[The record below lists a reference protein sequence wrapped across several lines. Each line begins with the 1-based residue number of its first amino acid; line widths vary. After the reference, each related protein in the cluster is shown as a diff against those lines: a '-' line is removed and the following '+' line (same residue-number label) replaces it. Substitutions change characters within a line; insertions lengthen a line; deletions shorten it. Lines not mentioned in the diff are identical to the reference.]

1 MGGCRYPSRGV
12 GFRGARLSSAPK
24 DDVSRVLDA
33 LGTGDPRAVNNL
45 LELVYEELRKLAAAR
60 MARERGSTTLQ
71 PTALVHEAYMRLVG
85 GAGMRCTWQNRAHF
99 FAAAAEA
106 MRRILIDRA
115 RERRSLKRGGGWRK
129 LELDP
134 AQLTLDEVPSE
145 IVDLD
150 EALNALS
157 KENPRLAELVKLRF
171 YAGLSHREAAEVQ
184 GTSVPTADRNWAY
197 ARAWL
202 FRYMKAVDASG
213 MQPPPGASAP
223 GGS

>member
-1 MGGCRYPSRGV
+1 V
-12 GFRGARLSSAPK
+12 SSAPNK
-24 DDVSRVLDA
+24 NVTRVLDA
-33 LGTGDPRAVNNL
+33 LGSGDPRAVNDL
-45 LELVYEELRKLAAAR
+45 LGLVYEELRKLAAAR
-60 MARERGSTTLQ
+60 MAGERGSITLQ

-85 GAGMRCTWQNRAHF
+85 GSGIDCTWQNRAHF

-115 RERRSLKRGGGWRK
+115 RERRTLKRGGGWRK

-150 EALNALS
+150 EALIALA

-171 YAGLSHREAAEVQ
+171 YAGLSHRDAAEVL
-184 GTSVPTADRNWAY
+184 GISVPNADRNWAY

-202 FRYMKAVDASG
+202 FRYLKTVDASG
-213 MQPPPGASAP
+213 MQPPAGASAADAP
-223 GGS
+223 EAPKHRP